1 MLFLIHGWV
10 SKDTDRF
17 LVGDRL
23 TKKAEATRERILET
37 AERHVFE
44 KGFRGTSLSEIT
56 QALDLTK
63 GGFFHHFGDK
73 DELAYALL
81 DRWAR
86 NDSEVV
92 EGLAERAAALAED
105 PLQEAL
111 LFIKLLEDWLENLD
125 EPMAGC
131 MFASY
136 SYEIAQFDDG
146 MQQFIANGLNEWMNL
161 FTPIFDRLA
170 ATRQSIEGGVK
181 ARDLTELFAAVV
193 EGGLVLSRA
202 LSDRHYIV
210 RCLRQFRVHLKLLYE
225 D

>member
-1 MLFLIHGWV
+1 M
-10 SKDTDRF
+10 S
-17 LVGDRL
+17 
-23 TKKAEATRERILET
+23 KKAEATRERILET
-37 AERHVFE
+37 AERLVFE
-44 KGFRGTSLSEIT
+44 KGFRGTSLNEIT
-56 QALDLTK
+56 QELDLTK

-86 NDSEVV
+86 NDNDVV
-92 EGLAERAAALAED
+92 AGLAERAGALAED

-111 LFIKLLEDWLENLD
+111 LFVKLLEDWLENLD

-146 MQQFIANGLNEWMNL
+146 MQQFIVQGLNEWMTL
-161 FTPIFDRLA
+161 FEPVFERLA
-170 ATRQSIEGGVK
+170 ATRQDSPGSR
-181 ARDLTELFAAVV
+181 ARDLTELFAAII

-202 LSDRHYIV
+202 LHDRHYIV
-210 RCLRQFRVHLKLLYE
+210 RCLRQFREHLKLLFAE
-225 D
+225 